1 MAVVT
6 RPGSHGTP
14 MKPYGSFAGK
24 SAESGNPMVIFM
36 MQFSNQYNG
45 GLMTG
50 KKKAK

>member
-1 MAVVT
+1 MAPIT

-24 SAESGNPMVIFM
+24 TQEGGSAIMIM
-36 MQFSNQYNG
+36 LATHHYNG
-45 GLMTG
+45 GMTTG

>member
-1 MAVVT
+1 MAAIT

-24 SAESGNPMVIFM
+24 PSEGGGAVVLFM
-36 MQFSNQYNG
+36 MQQADQYNG
-45 GLMTG
+45 GLVTG